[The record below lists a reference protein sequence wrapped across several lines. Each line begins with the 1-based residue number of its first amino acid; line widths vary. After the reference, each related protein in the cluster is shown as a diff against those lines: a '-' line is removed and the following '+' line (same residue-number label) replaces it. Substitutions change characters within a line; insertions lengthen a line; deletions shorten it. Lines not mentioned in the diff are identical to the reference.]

1 MQHLFSDC
9 SRGEDIMP
17 ARNPRI
23 NVLLNE
29 QVYQEVRFLA
39 KKEGVS
45 ISNKASD
52 LIKVALEIEEDL
64 ILADFADNREK
75 TLDDMPTLSHDN
87 VWS

>member
-1 MQHLFSDC
+1 
-9 SRGEDIMP
+9 MP

-29 QVYQEVRFLA
+29 QVYLTVRFLA
-39 KKEGVS
+39 KKDGVS

-52 LIKVALEIEEDL
+52 LIKEALEIEEDL
-64 ILADFADNREK
+64 ILADLADNRER
-75 TLDDMPTLSHDN
+75 TLDDMPTLSHDD

>member
-1 MQHLFSDC
+1 
-9 SRGEDIMP
+9 MP

-29 QVYQEVRFLA
+29 QVYLKVRFLA
-39 KKEGVS
+39 KKEGIS

-52 LIKVALEIEEDL
+52 LIKEALEIEEDL
-64 ILADFADNREK
+64 ILADFANNREK
-75 TLDDMPTLSHDN
+75 SLGDEPTLSHED

>member
-1 MQHLFSDC
+1 
-9 SRGEDIMP
+9 MP

-29 QVYQEVRFLA
+29 QVYLEVRFLA

-52 LIKVALEIEEDL
+52 LIKEALEIEEDL
-64 ILADFADNREK
+64 ILADFANNREK
-75 TLDDMPTLSHDN
+75 SLDDAPTLSHED

>member
-1 MQHLFSDC
+1 
-9 SRGEDIMP
+9 MP

-29 QVYQEVRFLA
+29 QVYLKVRFLA

-52 LIKVALEIEEDL
+52 LIKEALEIEEDL
-64 ILADFADNREK
+64 ILADFANNREK
-75 TLDDMPTLSHDN
+75 SLDDAPTLSHDD

>member
-1 MQHLFSDC
+1 
-9 SRGEDIMP
+9 MP

-29 QVYQEVRFLA
+29 QVYKEVRFLA
-39 KKEGVS
+39 KKDGVS

-52 LIKVALEIEEDL
+52 LIKEALEIEEDL
-64 ILADFADNREK
+64 ILADFAGNREK
-75 TLDDMPTLSHDN
+75 SLDDASTLSHDD